1 MAHYS
6 ILVTSS
12 PYEGQHAQRAVSF
25 IDSAIAQGHTVNNVF
40 FYGQGVHHANG
51 FMVEVGDEFYPLAAW
66 QALKNDH
73 NVTLLL
79 CITAAVKRGVIG
91 AQEAASAGVLGANVA
106 EGFEQAGLG
115 EFFTALHDCDK
126 VVQF

>member
-1 MAHYS
+1 MC
-6 ILVTSS
+6 I
-12 PYEGQHAQRAVSF
+12 R
-25 IDSAIAQGHTVNNVF
+25 DR
-40 FYGQGVHHANG
+40 
-51 FMVEVGDEFYPLAAW
+51 AAW

-79 CITAAVKRGVIG
+79 CITAAVKRGIVG
-91 AQEAASAGVLGANVA
+91 EQEAASAGVSGANVA

-126 VVQF
+126 VAQF

>member
-12 PYEGQHAQRAVSF
+12 PYEGTHAQRAVTF
-25 IDSAIAQGHTVNNVF
+25 VKSAIAQGHTVNNIF

-51 FMVEVGDEFYPLAAW
+51 FMVEVGDEFYPIKAW
-66 QALKNDH
+66 QSLKNDH
-73 NVTLLL
+73 DITLLL

-91 AQEAASAGVLGANVA
+91 EQEAASAGLPAANVA
-106 EGFEQAGLG
+106 DGFEQAGLG

>member
-25 IDSAIAQGHTVNNVF
+25 IKSAIAQGHTVDNVF

-51 FMVEVGDEFYPLAAW
+51 FMVEVGDEFYPLKAW
-66 QALKNDH
+66 QALKHDH
-73 NVTLLL
+73 DVTLLL
-79 CITAAVKRGVIG
+79 CITAAVKRGIVG
-91 AQEAASAGVLGANVA
+91 DKEAASAGVSDTNVA
-106 EGFEQAGLG
+106 DGFEQAGLG
-115 EFFTALHDCDK
+115 EFFTALHNCDK